1 MKYNEKDF
9 MLLTGL
15 LLMFTLHATSKGR
28 PVHLGSLKGYV
39 GKPKPN
45 HAPAKE
51 LVSLYQEDAVLHVR
65 VAPGL
70 FVIVT
75 VKDEDGNILLQEVV
89 AEEKAD
95 VSIPTGGAT
104 VEVSCNDVDLVGV
117 LY

>member
-1 MKYNEKDF
+1 MKKIF

-45 HAPAKE
+45 RVPAKE

-65 VAPGL
+65 VVPGL

-75 VKDEDGNILLQEVV
+75 NKDEDVIHCGRHICLLILAWIHRRFSYGMDVMLKGNMCIQIPHLQ
-89 AEEKAD
+89 
-95 VSIPTGGAT
+95 
-104 VEVSCNDVDLVGV
+104 
-117 LY
+117 